1 MNTINFLEG
10 VEWNDIELKPILSNR
25 SNVKRNINNQY
36 SLYGIRNG
44 RIGESSYTKWVR
56 DNEAELNVIYENF
69 EDFLDNDEYD
79 GLFNNMNYTNFTI
92 FMYNYCF

>member
-1 MNTINFLEG
+1 MKTINFFKG
-10 VEWNDIELKPILSNR
+10 VVSSDIELNPILNNR
-25 SNVKRNINNQY
+25 SNIKPIINNQY

-44 RIGESSYTKWVR
+44 RIDEKSYIKWVR
-56 DNEAELNVIYENF
+56 DNEEELNVIYENF
-69 EDFLDNDEYD
+69 EDFLDNEEYD